1 MSRPKNTLFLAR
13 RPPKNFFWGV
23 RLAKKSVFFGPLA
36 AEGRPNP
43 PESTF
48 PRPAPMTPFVNANG
62 RVRSKQSW
70 FFSDVQP
77 EIYPTTRSPP
87 HAGRRMS
94 REHSPIFEHVGYHL
108 FLFGF
113 GAVL

>member
-1 MSRPKNTLFLAR
+1 MYFQK
-13 RPPKNFFWGV
+13 FFWAG
-23 RLAKKSVFFGPLA
+23 RRAKKSVFFGLLA
-36 AEGRPNP
+36 FGGGRH
-43 PESTF
+43 SAGKYLL
-48 PRPAPMTPFVNANG
+48 PAGPMTPFLNVG
-62 RVRSKQSW
+62 RRVRSEQSW